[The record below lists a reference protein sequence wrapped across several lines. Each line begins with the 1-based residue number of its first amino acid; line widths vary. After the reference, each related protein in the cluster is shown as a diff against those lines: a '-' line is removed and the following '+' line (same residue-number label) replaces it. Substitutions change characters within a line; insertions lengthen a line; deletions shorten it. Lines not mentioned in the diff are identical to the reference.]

1 MWPTLL
7 YAALA
12 IAICGWIFTS
22 FRQRRKVHAL
32 ERSKEEIQVEETL
45 VFDFLHGLGE
55 AFRETIK
62 PHDLHR
68 LIVEGATRILDAHGG
83 ALYLTD
89 RSGNKL
95 VPVFLSKGC
104 PPLVPVPG
112 HILHQAATTPAAL
125 EGFLRMHSVPP
136 SEGLIG
142 TETIKPHDLHRL
154 IVEGATRILDAHGG
168 ALYLTDRSGNKLVP
182 VFLSKGCP
190 PLVPVPGHIL
200 HQAATAPAALE
211 GFLRMHSVPPGE
223 GLIGTVWQTTQPV
236 SLADVRDVPELARLR
251 ETPLGTA
258 SLMATA
264 LLYGKQNMGVLAVG
278 NGPMGAPFTPSDFV
292 VFKSIAEQSAFA
304 LYNAIIYSEANEKK
318 RLDHDLEIARDIQR
332 ILLPE
337 KSPAVPGF
345 EIAGINIPARQV
357 SGDYFDYIRVD
368 EHRLG
373 VAIADVSG
381 KGVPASLIMAI
392 CRSVLRSQAPQNP
405 SPAEVL
411 KAVNRQ
417 LYPDIKEDM
426 FISMAYLVVDHS
438 VGSITLAR
446 AGHDAPLLYRRAQQT
461 VELIKPPGMVVGIDS
476 GSVFDRITN
485 DFAIRLEQDDCLV
498 LYTDGVTEALD
509 AEGFE
514 FGIDR
519 MIQSV
524 RASAAHGASA
534 IITRLIDDVRNFV
547 GAHPQNDDITLITIR
562 KHEKDQP

>member
-7 YAALA
+7 LGLLVASVA
-12 IAICGWIFTS
+12 GWIVTS
-22 FRQRRKVHAL
+22 YLQTQRIRRL
-32 ERSKEEIQVEETL
+32 ERSHEEIQVEETL

-55 AFRETIK
+55 AFRGTIR
-62 PHDLHR
+62 PQELHR
-68 LIVEGATRILDAHGG
+68 LIVEGAVRILDAHGG
-83 ALYLTD
+83 ALYVAD
-89 RSGNKL
+89 RTGGKL
-95 VPVFLSKGC
+95 MPAFISKGC
-104 PPLVPVPG
+104 PPLVDVPQD
-112 HILHQAATTPAAL
+112 ILQQAASNPIAL
-125 EGFLRMHSVPP
+125 ETFLRLHAVGAN
-136 SEGLIG
+136 EGLIG
-142 TETIKPHDLHRL
+142 R
-154 IVEGATRILDAHGG
+154 
-168 ALYLTDRSGNKLVP
+168 
-182 VFLSKGCP
+182 
-190 PLVPVPGHIL
+190 
-200 HQAATAPAALE
+200 
-211 GFLRMHSVPPGE
+211 
-223 GLIGTVWQTTQPV
+223 VWQTGQPV
-236 SLADVRDVPELARLR
+236 CLNEFSEAPELAKLR
-251 ETPLGTA
+251 GSAFGSVSVMT
-258 SLMATA
+258 TA
-264 LLYGKQNMGVLAVG
+264 LGYGEQDLGVLAVA
-278 NGPMGAPFTPSDFV
+278 NGPMSAPFSQADFV

-304 LYNAIIYSEANEKK
+304 LYNAIIYSMANEKK

-332 ILLPE
+332 ILLPAE
-337 KSPAVPGF
+337 APAINGF
-345 EIAGINIPARQV
+345 QISGINVPARQV

-368 EHRLG
+368 EKRLG

-392 CRSVLRSQAPQNP
+392 CRSVLRAEAPQNP

-438 VGSITLAR
+438 VGSVMLAR

-524 RASAAHGASA
+524 RESAAHGASA
-534 IITRLIDDVRNFV
+534 IITRLIDEVRNFV
-547 GAHPQNDDITLITIR
+547 GAHP
-562 KHEKDQP
+562 